1 MANFP
6 SASYLDK
13 RESVVVYVASENKSM
28 TTTARERKK
37 KTCSLV
43 LSVHHWVMKHAY
55 VHCGLLATL

>member
-6 SASYLDK
+6 STSYLDK

-37 KTCSLV
+37 DVFSRFERASLGYDAR
-43 LSVHHWVMKHAY
+43 L
-55 VHCGLLATL
+55 CTLCLLAML